1 MPVAPTQ
8 TLVVQDGDETTPV
21 VPIPVRLVTENGKP
35 FQPDSGTTTVANVT
49 DASELGKQ
57 LMKATDAANA
67 RTLIGAGTG
76 NCTVANITDAT
87 DTGRQL
93 MKATDAANARSLIGA
108 GTSNYTKP
116 ESAAAIT
123 DLAGAAEVA
132 EVVTAFN
139 KVLAALRSWGII
151 AS

>member
-21 VPIPVRLVTENGKP
+21 VPIPVRLVTENGEP
-35 FQPDSGTTTVANVT
+35 FQSDSGTVTVANVT

-57 LMKATDAANA
+57 LMKATDAENA

-76 NCTVANITDAT
+76 NCTVANIADAT

-108 GTSNYTKP
+108 GTSDYVKP
-116 ESAAAIT
+116 SSAEAIT

-139 KVLAALRSWGII
+139 KVLAALRSWSII

>member
-21 VPIPVRLVTENGKP
+21 VPIPVRLVTENGEP
-35 FQPDSGTTTVANVT
+35 FQSDSGTVTVANV
-49 DASELGKQ
+49 
-57 LMKATDAANA
+57 
-67 RTLIGAGTG
+67 
-76 NCTVANITDAT
+76 TDAT

-93 MKATDAANARSLIGA
+93 MKATDAANARSIIGA

-116 ESAAAIT
+116 ASATAIA

-132 EVVTAFN
+132 DVVTAFN
-139 KVLAALRSWGII
+139 KVLAALRSWDII

>member
-21 VPIPVRLVTENGKP
+21 VPIPVRLVNENGKP
-35 FQPDSGTTTVANVT
+35 FQPDSGTVTVANVT
-49 DASELGKQ
+49 DASEIGKQ
-57 LMKATDAANA
+57 LMKAADAGNA
-67 RTLIGAGTG
+67 RSIIGAGTG
-76 NCTVANITDAT
+76 SCTVANITDAT

-93 MKATDAANARSLIGA
+93 MKATNAENARTLIGA

-116 ESAAAIT
+116 ESAEAIT
-123 DLAGAAEVA
+123 DLAGAAQVA
-132 EVVTAFN
+132 DVVTAFN